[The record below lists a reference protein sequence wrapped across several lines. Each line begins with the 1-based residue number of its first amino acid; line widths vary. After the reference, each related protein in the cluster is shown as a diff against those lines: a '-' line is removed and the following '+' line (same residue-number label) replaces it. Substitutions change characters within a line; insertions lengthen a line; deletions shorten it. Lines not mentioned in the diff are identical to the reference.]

1 MRVDIFL
8 STLGILRMSF
18 SHLKEMISTDK
29 DRRRTKQIILNAII
43 AIEKGQDLVT
53 LPNLIAV
60 DFYINLGLK
69 K

>member
-1 MRVDIFL
+1 
-8 STLGILRMSF
+8 MSF
-18 SHLKEMISTDK
+18 SHLKEMISADK
-29 DRRRTKQIILNAII
+29 DRRRTKQIILNVII

-60 DFYINLGLK
+60 DFYTNLGLK

>member
-1 MRVDIFL
+1 
-8 STLGILRMSF
+8 MSF
-18 SHLKEMISTDK
+18 SHLKEMISVDK
-29 DRRRTKQIILNAII
+29 DRRRTKQIILNVII

-60 DFYINLGLK
+60 DFYTNLGLK